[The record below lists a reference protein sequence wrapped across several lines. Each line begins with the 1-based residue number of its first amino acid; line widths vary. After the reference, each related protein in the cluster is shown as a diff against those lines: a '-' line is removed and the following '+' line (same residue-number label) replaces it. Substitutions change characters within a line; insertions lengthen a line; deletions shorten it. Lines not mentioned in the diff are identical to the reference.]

1 MTSGAHGPS
10 APANHARAAAP
21 LRLDAYLPY
30 RLAAASAA
38 VSQLIART
46 YEARFGLTI
55 WQWRV
60 LAVLGEGEERT
71 QRALIERTGMDKV
84 TVSRAVQA
92 LMLRGLVTRR
102 ASVAD
107 RRASLIAL
115 SQAGAG
121 VYREIV
127 PLARAYEDRL
137 LEALTPDQAG
147 ELDRLLR
154 CVEARA
160 QSLAAAPHQD

>member
-1 MTSGAHGPS
+1 MSAPKGGSGACDGS
-10 APANHARAAAP
+10 APDPAA

-46 YEARFGLTI
+46 YETRFGLTI
-55 WQWRV
+55 WQWRA

-71 QRALIERTGMDKV
+71 QRALMERTGMDKV

-102 ASVAD
+102 SSAAD
-107 RRASLIAL
+107 RRATLIGL
-115 SQAGAG
+115 SQAGADI
-121 VYREIV
+121 YREIV
-127 PLARAYEDRL
+127 PLARAYEDL
-137 LEALTPDQAG
+137 LLQALTPDQAR

-160 QSLAAAPHQD
+160 QALRAR